1 MSYTIGQGDGESCD
15 ESWLF
20 QRVGTQVETHRVGNG
35 YELFL
40 HLRLVQYPWGCL
52 IGNELFMKTFSCSS
66 EEFGLY
72 QGVYFKQ
79 RYCIIKL
86 VY

>member
-20 QRVGTQVETHRVGNG
+20 QRVGTQVEMHRVGNG

-40 HLRLVQYPWGCL
+40 HLHLFSAIPLRMSNRKWAVHEDIFMFLWGVWTISGSL
-52 IGNELFMKTFSCSS
+52 L
-66 EEFGLY
+66 
-72 QGVYFKQ
+72 
-79 RYCIIKL
+79 
-86 VY
+86 

>member
-20 QRVGTQVETHRVGNG
+20 QRVGTQVEMHRVGNG

-40 HLRLVQYPWGCL
+40 HLHLVQYPWGCL
-52 IGNELFMKTFSCSS
+52 IGNELVHEDIFMF
-66 EEFGLY
+66 LW
-72 QGVYFKQ
+72 GVWT
-79 RYCIIKL
+79 ISGSL
-86 VY
+86 L